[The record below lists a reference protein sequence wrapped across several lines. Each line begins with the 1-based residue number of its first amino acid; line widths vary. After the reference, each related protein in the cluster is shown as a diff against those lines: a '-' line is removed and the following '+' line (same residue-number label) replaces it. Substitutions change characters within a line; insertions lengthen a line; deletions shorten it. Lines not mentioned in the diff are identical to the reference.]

1 CSVSLLHPPSS
12 SFFFHAPPPTQIYT
26 LSLHDALPIS
36 STPSGPPAAW
46 YPPPIMPPTGW
57 VPLSGEENTRPPRK
71 SWATPP
77 FTRYSPIRHSP
88 SQPLAATTGAM
99 APPGEH
105 AGRSCST
112 PSAAAACGQ
121 DWHI

>member
-1 CSVSLLHPPSS
+1 PRTTWAPVCGVQYSAPCWKDCTRPRPSPRSRSPPVGS
-12 SFFFHAPPPTQIYT
+12 P
-26 LSLHDALPIS
+26 

-77 FTRYSPIRHSP
+77 FTRYSPVRSEEHTSELQ
-88 SQPLAATTGAM
+88 SRENLVCRLLLEKKKEKNTKNKQAA
-99 APPGEH
+99 
-105 AGRSCST
+105 
-112 PSAAAACGQ
+112 
-121 DWHI
+121 